1 MKKKILII
9 GAGGHAKSCIDIIE
23 SSTNYKINFILGKKK
38 EINNKILN
46 YRVNLIEDNLK
57 KIKGN
62 QYGIV
67 GIGQIKNSDRR
78 VYFYKLLKSLKI
90 KIPKIISKKS
100 YVSKYTNI
108 GDGTIVFHNSIV
120 NADVK
125 IGVNCIINSKSL
137 IEHDVVINDHVH
149 ISTGANINGGCNIG
163 DGSFIGSGAILKEGI
178 SIGKNCVVGSGVILK
193 NNLNDNIIVR

>member
-1 MKKKILII
+1 MKKKLLII

-23 SSTNYKINFILGKKK
+23 SSTNFKINFVLGKKK

-46 YRVNLIEDNLK
+46 YRVNLIEDDLK
-57 KIKGN
+57 KIKGI

-67 GIGQIKNSDRR
+67 GIGQIKNSKRR
-78 VYFYKLLKSLKI
+78 EYFYRLLKSSKI
-90 KIPKIISKKS
+90 KIPKIISKNS

-108 GDGTIVFHNSIV
+108 GDGTVVFHNSMI

-137 IEHDVVINDHVH
+137 IEHDVIVNDHVH

-163 DGSFIGSGAILKEGI
+163 DGCFIGSGAILKEGVTV
-178 SIGKNCVVGSGVILK
+178 GKNCVVGAGVILK
-193 NNLNDNIIVR
+193 NNLSDNKTVR